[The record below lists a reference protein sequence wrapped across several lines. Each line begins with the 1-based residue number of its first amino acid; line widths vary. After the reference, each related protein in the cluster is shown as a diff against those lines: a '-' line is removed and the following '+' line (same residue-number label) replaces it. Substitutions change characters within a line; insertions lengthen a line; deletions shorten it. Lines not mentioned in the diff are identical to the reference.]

1 MILKAR
7 EDFMVFEQPKFIAKW
22 LTVVSYSRSNV
33 VIDHCRGKGGRF
45 VTVLWTRDFLARP
58 ILPGNRSLFMKKKR
72 KSNIFENCTCQQ
84 VNMAKNSALQ
94 ISNTHFDRSRC
105 WQHLQEATKK
115 TVSFTVSWQKQIKL
129 CVYSQKGELF
139 NLSTFPFQS
148 LMLKLTKK
156 LKLWFAMFENTV
168 KIQLLC
174 ICCLRLHV
182 HACIHPWIKLLV
194 FFVVS
199 SLTLLRSL
207 RVYILKQLFTSGS
220 VSIVE

>member
-156 LKLWFAMFENTV
+156 IKTMICHVWKYCKDPTV
-168 KIQLLC
+168 
-174 ICCLRLHV
+174 V
-182 HACIHPWIKLLV
+182 HL
-194 FFVVS
+194 
-199 SLTLLRSL
+199 
-207 RVYILKQLFTSGS
+207 LFTATCSRMNS
-220 VSIVE
+220 PVNQTNRFFSWFPFWFCWDHFVCIY